1 MYFVQKK
8 NLQEEDSQYQE
19 DRKLDLIHYQMV
31 IFQSLNLL
39 NVIVTDSVI
48 KMIYLCIHPVNICI
62 WSYSTRWNNLAEKL
76 PQSFRAMHY
85 AIMRGIP
92 YQFQDGARPVDSLLG
107 L

>member
-39 NVIVTDSVI
+39 NVTVTDSVI
-48 KMIYLCIHPVNICI
+48 KMIYLCIHPMNINCVSDVI
-62 WSYSTRWNNLAEKL
+62 LQGEIILLKSYRSRSEPCTTPL
-76 PQSFRAMHY
+76 
-85 AIMRGIP
+85 
-92 YQFQDGARPVDSLLG
+92 
-107 L
+107 